1 MLHEDRERA
10 ESFGAIAE
18 LYDRARPSYPP
29 ALIDALLE
37 RSPRRVLDVGCG
49 TGIATALLAQRG
61 CEVLGVEVDA
71 RMAAVAAAKGLA
83 VEVARFE
90 DWEDAGRR
98 FDLVTSAQ
106 AWHWVDPLHG
116 ALKAA
121 AILAGGGGVG
131 LLWNLGEPPP
141 AVRDALVPVYARL
154 APELSDAFS
163 AVPERRGVRVDPT
176 VEGLER
182 SGAFAAAEVR
192 GFAWSQ
198 TYDTDAWVARV
209 STKSEHQTLPRELR
223 ERLLAGVRDALDAI
237 GGSFAM
243 AHETVLVSASLLP
256 R

>member
-10 ESFGAIAE
+10 ESFGAVAE

-37 RSPRRVLDVGCG
+37 SHPRRVLDVGCG

-61 CEVLGVEVDA
+61 CDVLGVEIDA
-71 RMAAVAAAKGLA
+71 RMAAVAGGKGLA

-90 DWEDAGRR
+90 DWDDAGRR
-98 FDLVTSAQ
+98 FDIVTSAQ
-106 AWHWVDPLHG
+106 AWHWVDPTTG
-116 ALKAA
+116 AAKAA
-121 AILAGGGGVG
+121 AVLADGGSVG
-131 LLWNLGEPPP
+131 LFWNMGEPPA

-154 APELSDAFS
+154 APPLRDSFS
-163 AVPERRGVRVDPT
+163 AVPEKRGVRVEQT
-176 VEGLER
+176 IAGLER
-182 SGAFAAAEVR
+182 SGAFAPAQLR
-192 GFAWSQ
+192 TFAWSQ
-198 TYDTDAWVARV
+198 TYDTDAWVERV

-223 ERLLAGVRDALDAI
+223 GRLLAGVRDALDAL